1 MQSFPANKG
10 TGFKLG
16 KRTELDGIR
25 GLSVLAVIA
34 WHAEF
39 PFVKA
44 GNIGVDVFFVM
55 SGFLISTLLFEE
67 WEREREID
75 LKAFYVR
82 RGLRLFPVL
91 FVVAGLYALYAAVF
105 ETGAEAANSFKYIA
119 ATIFYVAN
127 WAQVAGVH
135 HSVLGHTWSLGIE
148 EQFYLLYP
156 LVLLLLLRLG
166 IKYKGLLFIFGIAVS
181 AVIIN
186 RYLISDGAHSVARI
200 RMSLDTRSDALIFG
214 CIVSVIA
221 VNGLL
226 PQRWLAIIA
235 LRLLAG
241 LSAMLLCFLVVHGVE
256 NDLYY
261 KNSLISLAAVCV
273 ALIIADLMG
282 RPFRFVQ
289 ILLQNRALAWTG
301 RISYGLYLWH
311 IPVFFVIGQNR
322 SWSGIQTQSI
332 RISSVFAVAA
342 LSYYFI
348 EKPFLKLKDKFT
360 HLPKNTAVDDF
371 VLIGKARTTPVA

>member
-186 RYLISDGAHSVARI
+186 RV
-200 RMSLDTRSDALIFG
+200 
-214 CIVSVIA
+214 
-221 VNGLL
+221 
-226 PQRWLAIIA
+226 
-235 LRLLAG
+235 
-241 LSAMLLCFLVVHGVE
+241 
-256 NDLYY
+256 
-261 KNSLISLAAVCV
+261 
-273 ALIIADLMG
+273 
-282 RPFRFVQ
+282 
-289 ILLQNRALAWTG
+289 
-301 RISYGLYLWH
+301 
-311 IPVFFVIGQNR
+311 
-322 SWSGIQTQSI
+322 
-332 RISSVFAVAA
+332 
-342 LSYYFI
+342 
-348 EKPFLKLKDKFT
+348 
-360 HLPKNTAVDDF
+360 
-371 VLIGKARTTPVA
+371 